1 MLFVNIFLARLK
13 YLEDDKHENY
23 FIVSIV
29 GHMKNGFPVESNPKI
44 SRDPGLFMTSS
55 KNSDI

>member
-1 MLFVNIFLARLK
+1 MLFVNIFLTRLK

-29 GHMKNGFPVESNPKI
+29 GHMKNGVPVGKSKDYLR
-44 SRDPGLFMTSS
+44 SRTVYDEQ
-55 KNSDI
+55 